1 MPRRRERQLRRGA
14 EQTESAAA
22 RMCIRVLCAIVI
34 PFLPW
39 RLIGIAAAALAVGLL
54 LWRVTAWRAGY
65 LERDK
70 AVADLA
76 AYGDAVAA
84 RDAAAATEREAAG
97 KRSEELA
104 LRLANADG
112 EIERL
117 RSHPITSVVYR
128 EKPAKDGKCDDPR
141 VGPEWFG
148 VWNDAA
154 DIATR
159 AVHAT
164 N

>member
-1 MPRRRERQLRRGA
+1 M
-14 EQTESAAA
+14 
-22 RMCIRVLCAIVI
+22 I
-34 PFLPW
+34 PFTIPW
-39 RLIGIAAAALAVGLL
+39 RLVGVAAAAIAAGLL

-84 RDAAAATEREAAG
+84 RGKAAAAERENAG
-97 KRSEELA
+97 KRSELLA
-104 LRLANADG
+104 IRLANADA
-112 EIERL
+112 ELERL
-117 RSHPITSVVYR
+117 RTHPITSVVYR

-141 VGPEWFG
+141 IGPEWFG
-148 VWNDAA
+148 VWDDAA

-159 AVHAT
+159 AVHASD
-164 N
+164 